1 MDEERA
7 ACFIANPILDGN
19 RILAEKMNH
28 VLIKEGCRPQRRG
41 EKKAEEE
48 SLPRP
53 LRALISEIR
62 RL

>member
-7 ACFIANPILDGN
+7 ACAIANPILDRD
-19 RILAEKMNH
+19 RIHAEKMNH
-28 VLIKEGCRPQRRG
+28 VLIKEEYHPRRRD

-53 LRALISEIR
+53 LRALIGEIR
-62 RL
+62 KL

>member
-7 ACFIANPILDGN
+7 TYFIANPILDRD
-19 RILAEKMNH
+19 RIHAEKMNH
-28 VLIKEGCRPQRRG
+28 VLIKEKYRPQRRD

-53 LRALISEIR
+53 LSALIGEIR
-62 RL
+62 KL